1 MLGRIL
7 ALPFVLS
14 AMFCRVC
21 FVVFLFGVLD
31 PTWGEE
37 LSDENVTDET
47 LAKQWIPDVKANILK
62 LLYDQQEG
70 KWNYNTDIK
79 EETKRLWVYSNFSSN
94 FRFRCI

>member
-14 AMFCRVC
+14 AMFCTVT

-62 LLYDQQEG
+62 LLYEEREG

-79 EETKRLWVYSNFSSN
+79 EETKTLWV
-94 FRFRCI
+94 